1 LIPSTEMSI
10 PQIRKRMIEVRT
22 MRTIDSTFLDTVE
35 CLVVNV
41 RVEDRLG
48 GNTTDVQARPKGH
61 TLLYTCSLGE
71 NESMDQ
77 V

>member
-1 LIPSTEMSI
+1 
-10 PQIRKRMIEVRT
+10 

-41 RVEDRLG
+41 RVIGDRLG
-48 GNTTDVQARPKGH
+48 GNTTDVQARPKDH